1 MSVFIPQ
8 IFYPSRALQCLY
20 LSPKNVYGLYAEH
33 CCVTACMYF
42 IKYKKAFLSVKSL
55 CILYA
60 DNRPIGR
67 LSVFLSIEENYFLNL
82 QLLIE

>member
-1 MSVFIPQ
+1 MRVFIPQ
-8 IFYPSRALQCLY
+8 IFYPSRALHCLY

-42 IKYKKAFLSVKSL
+42 IKNKKAFLSGKSFY
-55 CILYA
+55 ILYA

-67 LSVFLSIEENYFLNL
+67 LVGVFKY
-82 QLLIE
+82 